1 MATPKRMEV
10 EIKVGVFVAIGTMLV
25 ALSIMSLGEGGTS
38 FITKNNKYSV
48 HFSDVTG
55 LIQGAKVILGGV
67 RVGVVESY
75 DLDSTKPG
83 IRVQLSI
90 MRKYAGFLKP
100 DSVAELATQ
109 GVLGDKYISISGG
122 SDDQPAIPDGGE
134 IRTMPSKGLA
144 DLLTGGEA
152 VMASL
157 KSIASSL
164 DRVMKSLESNGRAEI
179 LFSGL
184 AKTSTNLA
192 ELTGKLNKEFDQIQ
206 LKKSIV
212 SLSQILDKV
221 NSGTGTLGALV
232 NDPGLYDDARAL
244 LGGVNRN
251 RIMRNLVRKT
261 VRDGDEPAPPA
272 STPGEKR

>member
-1 MATPKRMEV
+1 MKTPRKLEIEV
-10 EIKVGVFVAIGTMLV
+10 KVGIFVALGTLLI

-38 FITKNNKYSV
+38 FITKNNKYV
-48 HFSDVTG
+48 VRFPDVTG
-55 LIQGAKVILGGV
+55 LIQGSKVILGGV

-75 DLDSTKPG
+75 DLDPSKQG

-90 MRKYAGFLKP
+90 MRKYEGFLKP

-122 SDDQPAIPDGGE
+122 SESQAPIPNGGE

-144 DLLTGGEA
+144 ELLTGGEA
-152 VMASL
+152 VMVSL

-179 LFSGL
+179 LFSSL

-192 ELTGKLNKEFDQIQ
+192 ELSGKFNKEFDQIQ
-206 LKKSIV
+206 LKKSIA
-212 SLSQILDKV
+212 SLSQILDKI

-261 VRDGDEPAPPA
+261 VRDGDEPPPT
-272 STPGEKR
+272 STPSERP

>member
-1 MATPKRMEV
+1 MKTPRKLEIEV
-10 EIKVGVFVAIGTMLV
+10 KVGIFVALGTLLI
-25 ALSIMSLGEGGTS
+25 ALSIMSWGEGGTS
-38 FITKNNKYSV
+38 FITKNNKYV
-48 HFSDVTG
+48 VRFPDVTG
-55 LIQGAKVILGGV
+55 LIQGSKVILGGV

-75 DLDSTKPG
+75 DLDPSKQG

-90 MRKYAGFLKP
+90 MRKYEGFLKP

-122 SDDQPAIPDGGE
+122 SESQAPIPNGGE

-144 DLLTGGEA
+144 ELLTGGEA
-152 VMASL
+152 VMVSL

-179 LFSGL
+179 LFSSL

-192 ELTGKLNKEFDQIQ
+192 ELSGKFNKEFDQIQ
-206 LKKSIV
+206 LKKSIA
-212 SLSQILDKV
+212 SLSQILDKI

-261 VRDGDEPAPPA
+261 VRDGDEPPPT
-272 STPGEKR
+272 STPSERP